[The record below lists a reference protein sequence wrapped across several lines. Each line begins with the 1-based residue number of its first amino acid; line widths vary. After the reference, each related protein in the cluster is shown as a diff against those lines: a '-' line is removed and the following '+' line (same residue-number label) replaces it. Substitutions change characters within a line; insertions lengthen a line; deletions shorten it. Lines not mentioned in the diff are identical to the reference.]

1 MKFALSLFVIGLIFY
16 VSRYLTNIYVPEH
29 EFLVGWFAGTI
40 AMIVGQT
47 FD

>member
-1 MKFALSLFVIGLIFY
+1 MKFVMSLIVIGLIFY

-40 AMIVGQT
+40 ALVIAQL